1 MPELIYETVVTTVS
15 PAGEVH
21 VAPMGAR
28 YVGDLVLLMPFRPS
42 TTLAN
47 VEMTGRAVLNLI
59 TDVRVFAGCV
69 TGRKLWPTVELAPLG
84 TDPADTAARTAP
96 ADRRLACSLGHV
108 QLRLVEQVDDTQRP
122 LLRLRRAATAQTG
135 VFQGMN
141 RAQAAVVEA
150 AVLVSRLHMLPR
162 AKLESEWAWLQ
173 IAIDKTAGPS
183 ELEAWGWLNDTLR
196 QHLARL
202 DAQATG
208 APATPPGAE
217 QGSAA
222 ASPAD
227 SAGHAQASAMAPPQ
241 PAPTT
246 EPSAPT

>member
-15 PAGEVH
+15 PAGVVH

-42 TTLAN
+42 TTLSN
-47 VEMTGRAVLNLI
+47 IETTGRAVLNLI

-69 TGRKLWPTVELAPLG
+69 TGRKQWPTVELPPLG
-84 TDPADTAARTAP
+84 NDPADGAARSDP
-96 ADRRLACSLGHV
+96 ADQRLACSLGHV
-108 QLRLVEQVDDTQRP
+108 QLRLVEQIDDAQRP
-122 LLRLRRAATAQTG
+122 LLRLRRAAAAQDG
-135 VFQGMN
+135 IFQGMN

-183 ELEAWGWLNDTLR
+183 ELEAWGWLDNALR
-196 QHLARL
+196 QHLAAL
-202 DAQATG
+202 DARTDIS
-208 APATPPGAE
+208 PG
-217 QGSAA
+217 S
-222 ASPAD
+222 S
-227 SAGHAQASAMAPPQ
+227 
-241 PAPTT
+241 
-246 EPSAPT
+246 